1 MKSPWANISLVI
13 ILSTL
18 LMTGYFGLVN
28 GQERAAWRLWLHGA
42 AAYALMVL
50 FVWKSQII
58 WDAYGRKKRWTR
70 PRITFAIMLTLLLV
84 VVFMGLFWVFYGP
97 LYLGG
102 FSLLTLHI
110 YIALP
115 VMALVGW
122 HLWRMRFILKV
133 KGVADRRLF
142 VGTAVSAVVG
152 AFLWWSVGRG
162 KEWVAQSE
170 DGRRFTGSYE
180 QGSFTGR
187 FPTVSWLFDSPDP
200 IDITTWKLVV
210 DGAVARPLSM
220 GYEALTQMTAVSQTA
235 TLDCTGGWYSTQVW
249 QGVPL
254 RDVLAEAG
262 LLDTA
267 ESITAISISHY
278 RRRFALAELDG
289 MLLAYIVGDEPLVH
303 GHGAPLR
310 LVVPHRRGYDW
321 VKWVT
326 HIHVNTTSAIWQS
339 PLPLR

>member
-1 MKSPWANISLVI
+1 MKSPWANLSLII
-13 ILSTL
+13 ILLTL
-18 LMTGYFGLVN
+18 VLTGYLGLVN

-50 FVWKSQII
+50 FIWKSRII

-70 PRITFAIMLTLLLV
+70 PRITFAIMLTLLLLV
-84 VVFMGLFWVFYGP
+84 VLMGLLWTFYGP

-102 FSLLTLHI
+102 FSLLSLHI
-110 YIALP
+110 YLALP

-122 HLWRMRFILKV
+122 HVWRMRFIFWV
-133 KGVADRRLF
+133 KGAADRRLF
-142 VGTAVSAVVG
+142 VGTAVSAIAG
-152 AFLWWSVGRG
+152 AWLWWLVGRG
-162 KEWVAQSE
+162 KQWAGQPGAE
-170 DGRRFTGSYE
+170 RRFTGSYE

-187 FPTVSWLFDSPDP
+187 FPTVSWLFDAPDP
-200 IDITTWKLVV
+200 VDITTWKLTV
-210 DGAVARPLSM
+210 DGAVARPLSI
-220 GYEALTQMTAVSQTA
+220 GYEMLWGMTAVSQEA

-249 QGVPL
+249 YGVKL

-262 LLDTA
+262 VWDTA
-267 ESITAISISHY
+267 VSITVTSISHY
-278 RRRFALAELDG
+278 QRRFALTELDD
-289 MLLAYIVGDEPLVH
+289 MLLAYWVADESLSH
-303 GHGAPLR
+303 GHGAPVR